1 MTRLLPTTPKAI
13 LGVLLVL
20 VLVVA
25 VGAFAAGRQPG
36 GEEDESFAVM
46 EMGERVMAAKMSSA
60 TADDAGP
67 AALAQARG
75 ERGAAGA
82 AGVSVAADRA
92 VMVERPVV
100 VERVV
105 EKVVAQE
112 ALAKSVAAA
121 PASAAAAPRA
131 VIQELAT
138 SDRQVIRNGT
148 LALVVV
154 DLERAVASIG
164 DVLAGIPGAFVA
176 NSEIRPARDHQPS
189 VMTLRIPAA
198 AFDQALAALKALA
211 VEVLQEQ
218 THAQDVTEEYTDLG
232 IRLRNLEAAER
243 QLLVIF
249 ERAEKVE
256 DILNIQDRLGQVRG
270 EIERL
275 QGRLNVLKDRIALAT
290 LHIVLHPPPDLSVQL
305 MTQGQL
311 SPYEARIGGEP
322 AYRNDGRVRVL
333 YRNDGSVRAEEVVV
347 TLSLPEQVALV
358 EAHENGSYDPV
369 TRVVTWEIR
378 DLHPGYQGEFVAVVR
393 FESGAR
399 VLALDAAIR
408 AATADA
414 DEGNNAATATLTFE
428 PDLMIEV
435 NGPTAVA
442 RGDDAE
448 LTLWYSNAGMG
459 DAEEVSI
466 RLSLPAGVT
475 FVSALGGRYDAANRV
490 IVWDVGRV
498 RTLEESYIG
507 ASVRVDVESGRL
519 PLAAVIA
526 AGESERVT
534 YNNRAEMSLT
544 ALPEDVSGR
553 TVWSPGQTFRN
564 SLDTLG
570 DVARGAVDLLI
581 WVSTFAVPLAVIA
594 SVVLV
599 PVMLIRRRRRRAA
612 RT

>member
-1 MTRLLPTTPKAI
+1 MRRFLATGRGRVGVGVVL
-13 LGVLLVL
+13 LGVI
-20 VLVVA
+20 VVA
-25 VGAFAAGRQPG
+25 LAVALGSTGSNEEASFMQAVYT
-36 GEEDESFAVM
+36 EEDAAAAPA
-46 EMGERVMAAKMSSA
+46 GLMA
-60 TADDAGP
+60 
-67 AALAQARG
+67 ARG
-75 ERGAAGA
+75 ERGMASGATGAAGA
-82 AGVSVAADRA
+82 SVAADRM
-92 VMVERPVV
+92 VMVERKVAVEQV
-100 VERVV
+100 VEQA
-105 EKVVAQE
+105 VAQT
-112 ALAKSVAAA
+112 AAAQKVAVA

-131 VIQELAT
+131 VIQEIAA

-148 LALVVV
+148 LALVVADV
-154 DLERAVASIG
+154 ERAVASIG

-198 AFDQALAALKALA
+198 AFDQALAALKSLA

-218 THAQDVTEEYTDLG
+218 THAQDVSEEYTDLG

-256 DILNIQDRLGQVRG
+256 DILNIQDRLRQVRG

-275 QGRLNVLKDRIALAT
+275 RGRLNVLEDRIALAT
-290 LHIVLHPPPDLSVQL
+290 VRVVLHPPPDVSVRL

-311 SPYEARIGGEP
+311 SEYEARAGVEP

-347 TLSLPEQVALV
+347 TLRLPERV
-358 EAHENGSYDPV
+358 EFVGAHENGNYDPV
-369 TRVVTWEIR
+369 SRVVTWGIR
-378 DLHPGYQGEFVAVVR
+378 DLHPGEQGEVVATVR
-393 FESGAR
+393 FEAGAR
-399 VLALDAAIR
+399 VLTLDAAIR
-408 AATADA
+408 TGTADA
-414 DEGNNAATATLTFE
+414 DESNNAATATLTFE
-428 PDLMIEV
+428 PDLRVEID
-435 NGPTAVA
+435 GPTAVA
-442 RGDDAE
+442 QGKDAE
-448 LTLWYSNAGMG
+448 LMLWYSNAGMG

-498 RTLEESYIG
+498 RTLEESYIE

-526 AGESERVT
+526 AGETERVT
-534 YNNRAEMSLT
+534 YNNRAEVSLT

-553 TVWSPGQTFRN
+553 TVWSPDQTFRD

-570 DVARGAVDLLI
+570 DVARGTVDLLI
-581 WVSTFAVPLAVIA
+581 WVGTFGVPLAVIVG
-594 SVVLV
+594 VVLV
-599 PVMLIRRRRRRAA
+599 PVMLIRRWRRRAA
-612 RT
+612 G